1 MKILITGGEGNI
13 GKRLVPKLMELKHT
27 ITLLLRQNKLS
38 SDRLV
43 KIVKGDLLN
52 QESLLKATENID
64 LVVHLAG
71 ITHTNNKELYYNVN
85 TKGTKNLITACQ
97 KNKVK
102 KFIYISS
109 RTAGIDGGAYA
120 HSKLLAEGEVKK
132 SSMDWIILRVAE
144 AYGASEKEAITRLIK
159 TIKKVFFV
167 PIIGNGQYTLAP
179 VYVEDVVSAII
190 ACLDI
195 NISKKI
201 YIIAG
206 PDEITY
212 NELVDKILSY
222 SKLKR
227 IKIHIPILFF
237 KIITFVF
244 FIFKKDILV
253 RDQIPR
259 LMSKKSS
266 DIKDAHK
273 DLHFSPI
280 TFEQGLGIILGN
292 NEL

>member
-1 MKILITGGEGNI
+1 MRILVTGGEGNI

-38 SDRLV
+38 SGRLV

-64 LVVHLAG
+64 LAVHLAG
-71 ITHTNNKELYYNVN
+71 ITHTNNQKLYYDIN
-85 TKGTKNLITACQ
+85 TKGTKNLIAACQ

-102 KFIYISS
+102 KIIYISS
-109 RTAGIDGGAYA
+109 RTAGVDGGAYA
-120 HSKLLAEGEVKK
+120 HSKLLAEGEIKK

-144 AYGASEKEAITRLIK
+144 VYGAGEKEAITRLVK
-159 TIKKVFFV
+159 TVQNSFFV
-167 PIIGNGQYTLAP
+167 PIIGNGEYKLAP
-179 VYVEDVVSAII
+179 VFIDDVVSAII
-190 ACLDI
+190 SSVKTKF
-195 NISKKI
+195 SKKT
-201 YIIAG
+201 YIVAG
-206 PDEITY
+206 PDELTY

-227 IKIHIPILFF
+227 IKIHIPVLFL

-259 LMSKKSS
+259 LISKKPS
-266 DIKDAHK
+266 DIKDAHQ

-280 TFEQGLGIILGN
+280 TFEQGLKVILRN
-292 NEL
+292 S